1 MSETEATLREK
12 IIKFG
17 TWLFLM
23 FIFLIIVISFG
34 MPDVI
39 GTSSRLDAYHAETL
53 ARLAPHLAGA
63 DLAFL
68 EKACQPL

>member
-1 MSETEATLREK
+1 VAPAGAERAMLGFETLTHVPIDRAA
-12 IIKFG
+12 
-17 TWLFLM
+17 
-23 FIFLIIVISFG
+23 IVKS
-34 MPDVI
+34 ML
-39 GTSSRLDAYHAETL
+39 TRAERAWLDAYHAETL